1 MTDGIGWISQ
11 IGRTRWIDWTTGRIV
26 LGKEPLH
33 MQEYKHQP
41 DFPSPEERAKHLVS
55 KMTLKEMF
63 SQLLYDSPA
72 IPRLSIPA
80 YNWWNEGLHG
90 AARSGT
96 ATVFPQAIGLA
107 AMFDVQATKEIAGIV
122 ATEQRAKYNA
132 FSQKGDR
139 GIYKGLTVWA
149 PNINIFRDPR
159 WGRGQETYGEDPFLA
174 SRLGVAFIE
183 GLQGENAD
191 VLKTASCV
199 KHFVA
204 HSGPEPER
212 HHFNAMVSAKDLTE
226 TYLPA
231 FKACVKEAGVD
242 GVMGAY
248 SLINGEPC
256 CGTHLI
262 QSLLRNGWGFKGMFV
277 SDCWAIR
284 DFHEQHKI
292 TRTAEESAAL
302 ALNSGCDL
310 NCGCTYL
317 ALEKAYQKGLVTREA
332 VTQACVRVM
341 TTRFRLGLFDKEGP
355 YSDIPFSVVAS
366 EPHASAALDAARK
379 SLVLLKNDDT
389 FLPLD
394 TGKIASIAVIGPNA
408 DSRQALWGNYH
419 GTSQRYTTVLEGI
432 RRLAPDT
439 VRVYYS
445 EGCSVMKDRVERLG
459 EPNDRLSEA
468 ATAAGFSDVVVLCL
482 GLNEIVEGEM
492 HDDGNGG
499 IAGDKKDLRLPA
511 CQRELLAAVAGTGK
525 PIVLLLLSGGAMD
538 PEIETYPNVRAFIQ
552 CWYPGESGGQA
563 IAETLF
569 GMNNP
574 SGKLPV
580 TFYRA
585 DTVLPDFSDY
595 SMRGRTYRYFE
606 GTPLYPFGF
615 GLSYSRF
622 QYSSLTI
629 EYESECVRAVCRLK
643 NTSDRDGDEVTF
655 VWGRTEHP
663 DAPANPALF
672 GFTRTFLRAGEERTV
687 DIPIP
692 WESFTIVD
700 TSGTRR
706 PVPGIW
712 NIRLGG
718 HQGDPRSESLAG
730 TGVLALDIDTSRR
743 TIYDET
749 NEKR

>member
-1 MTDGIGWISQ
+1 
-11 IGRTRWIDWTTGRIV
+11 
-26 LGKEPLH
+26 

-317 ALEKAYQKGLVTREA
+317 ALEKAYQKGLVT
-332 VTQACVRVM
+332 Q
-341 TTRFRLGLFDKEGP
+341 
-355 YSDIPFSVVAS
+355 
-366 EPHASAALDAARK
+366 
-379 SLVLLKNDDT
+379 
-389 FLPLD
+389 
-394 TGKIASIAVIGPNA
+394 IG
-408 DSRQALWGNYH
+408 
-419 GTSQRYTTVLEGI
+419 
-432 RRLAPDT
+432 
-439 VRVYYS
+439 
-445 EGCSVMKDRVERLG
+445 
-459 EPNDRLSEA
+459 
-468 ATAAGFSDVVVLCL
+468 
-482 GLNEIVEGEM
+482 
-492 HDDGNGG
+492 
-499 IAGDKKDLRLPA
+499 
-511 CQRELLAAVAGTGK
+511 
-525 PIVLLLLSGGAMD
+525 
-538 PEIETYPNVRAFIQ
+538 RAH
-552 CWYPGESGGQA
+552 
-563 IAETLF
+563 
-569 GMNNP
+569 
-574 SGKLPV
+574 V
-580 TFYRA
+580 
-585 DTVLPDFSDY
+585 
-595 SMRGRTYRYFE
+595 
-606 GTPLYPFGF
+606 
-615 GLSYSRF
+615 
-622 QYSSLTI
+622 
-629 EYESECVRAVCRLK
+629 
-643 NTSDRDGDEVTF
+643 
-655 VWGRTEHP
+655 
-663 DAPANPALF
+663 
-672 GFTRTFLRAGEERTV
+672 
-687 DIPIP
+687 
-692 WESFTIVD
+692 
-700 TSGTRR
+700 
-706 PVPGIW
+706 
-712 NIRLGG
+712 
-718 HQGDPRSESLAG
+718 
-730 TGVLALDIDTSRR
+730 
-743 TIYDET
+743 
-749 NEKR
+749 